1 MRRRYGTPEQG
12 KRPAG
17 KWLKWEKSRGIR
29 LKVSLALLLCALVL
43 RLVFPAVADSIVKA
57 CGLDKDY
64 VSAISQLGETV
75 NGERDIKQVFGELYS
90 RAFGI
95 SEEDRYGI

>member
-1 MRRRYGTPEQG
+1 MRRRYSAPGQG

-17 KWLKWEKSRGIR
+17 NWRKGERSRGIR
-29 LKVSLALLLCALVL
+29 LKLSLALLLCALVL
-43 RLVFPAVADSIVKA
+43 RLVFPAVMDSIVRA
-57 CGLDKDY
+57 WGLDKDY
-64 VSAISQLGETV
+64 VSAISELGETV